1 MNHSMFI
8 HSNEIIIVV
17 YVDDLLIIE
26 FNFDDIIELKK
37 AIFRRFKLKNL
48 EDISHYLDVKVM
60 RDRKNLTMWLTQ
72 TSYIKKLVDD
82 CGLTNCRPI
91 STSMKPYFLKTNIHN
106 DESYTT
112 TVNEIQSYNE
122 ILRSLQWL
130 VVMTRQDIV
139 FATNKLTQFNQ
150 NFTFTHFKALHHVV
164 KYLTETSKLN
174 IRYEFS
180 SNFDDELRAYI
191 DFVYK
196 NDVDTSRFHFDYVFM
211 FWNESISCFSK
222 RQTTIATSTT
232 KIEYIDECNTA
243 KEIYFLVEMFKE
255 LDWKC
260 QRSIIIRADNQSAIK
275 LTNNLIS
282 HARIKHISIQY
293 HYIREQVELSNVIL
307 KYLSIKNMIADDL
320 TKTLKKEL
328 FQKFVSMLELT
339 NSDNNSSQRSWAYEY
354 ERW

>member
-26 FNFDDIIELKK
+26 SSLDDITELKK

-122 ILRSLQWL
+122 ILKSLQ
-130 VVMTRQDIV
+130 
-139 FATNKLTQFNQ
+139 
-150 NFTFTHFKALHHVV
+150 
-164 KYLTETSKLN
+164 
-174 IRYEFS
+174 
-180 SNFDDELRAYI
+180 
-191 DFVYK
+191 
-196 NDVDTSRFHFDYVFM
+196 
-211 FWNESISCFSK
+211 
-222 RQTTIATSTT
+222 
-232 KIEYIDECNTA
+232 
-243 KEIYFLVEMFKE
+243 
-255 LDWKC
+255 
-260 QRSIIIRADNQSAIK
+260 
-275 LTNNLIS
+275 
-282 HARIKHISIQY
+282 
-293 HYIREQVELSNVIL
+293 
-307 KYLSIKNMIADDL
+307 
-320 TKTLKKEL
+320 
-328 FQKFVSMLELT
+328 
-339 NSDNNSSQRSWAYEY
+339 
-354 ERW
+354 